1 MVDFSQCDFIKDLL
15 ENDELKGKTYFD
27 IFSCFPCIGFFYIV
41 VIILIYDLHPNF

>member
-27 IFSCFPCIGFFYIV
+27 IFSCFLCIGFFYIV